1 MLILSCTEVES
12 LLDLDRLVDAVAAA
26 MVDLS
31 AARASA
37 PSRVAAVVADRHAM
51 LAAMPAFLP
60 SSGALATK
68 LVSLFPENT
77 DRPTH
82 QAIICCFD
90 PANGAPL
97 AIMDGTYV
105 TAARTA
111 AGSALATRL
120 LAREGA
126 RVVSVIGTGVQAHS
140 HARALARLPGVLDVQ
155 IAGRDHG
162 RAKALVGDLVE
173 AGIAATALPSVEDAV
188 RTADVVCAAT
198 HAAEPVVRR
207 GLLRPGMHVNSVGY
221 NTAGQ
226 GEVDVETIRDA
237 LVVVESRSAALAA
250 PPAGALELGR
260 AIQSGAIDADHIH
273 AEIGEI
279 VAGDRPGRTDDRQV
293 TLYKSVGVA
302 VQDAAAAGLILE
314 AARARGAGTELEL

>member
-1 MLILSCTEVES
+1 MLILSRAEVES
-12 LLDLDRLVDAVAAA
+12 LLDLDRLVDVVAAA

-31 AARASA
+31 RGRASTA
-37 PSRVAAVVADRHAM
+37 PRVAASVADRHAM

-60 SSGALATK
+60 ASGALTTK
-68 LVSLFPENT
+68 LVSVFPDNT

-97 AIMDGTYV
+97 AVMDGTYV

-111 AGSALATRL
+111 AGSMLATRL

-140 HARALARLPGVLDVQ
+140 HARAAARLPGVRVIQ
-155 IAGRDHG
+155 IAGRDHT
-162 RAKALVGDLVE
+162 RARALVGDLLE
-173 AGIAATALPSVEDAV
+173 EGTTATALASIEDAV
-188 RTADVVCAAT
+188 RSADVVCAAT
-198 HAAEPVVRR
+198 HADEPVVRR
-207 GLLRPGMHVNSVGY
+207 DWLRPGTHVNSVGY
-221 NTAGQ
+221 NTAGE
-226 GEVDVETIRDA
+226 GEVDIQTMRDA

-250 PPAGALELGR
+250 PPAGAVELAR
-260 AIQSGAIDADHIH
+260 AIEAGAIDADHMH
-273 AEIGEI
+273 EIGEI
-279 VAGDRPGRTDDRQV
+279 AAGDRAGRIDAGQL

-314 AARARGAGTELEL
+314 AARARGVGTEVDV

>member
-1 MLILSCTEVES
+1 MLILSRTEVES
-12 LLDLDRLVDAVAAA
+12 LLDLDRLVDALAVA

-31 AARASA
+31 RSRASA
-37 PSRVAAVVADRHAM
+37 PPRVAASVADRDAL

-60 SSGALATK
+60 SSGALTTK
-68 LVSLFPENT
+68 LVSVFPENT
-77 DRPTH
+77 GRPTH

-97 AIMDGTYV
+97 AVMDGTHV

-111 AGSALATRL
+111 AGSMLATRL

-140 HARALARLPGVLDVQ
+140 HARAAARLAGVQVVQ
-155 IAGRDHG
+155 IAGRDHT
-162 RAKALVGDLVE
+162 RVKALVDDLLE
-173 AGIAATALPSVEDAV
+173 EGTTATALSSIEDAV
-188 RTADVVCAAT
+188 RSADVVCAVT
-198 HAAEPVVRR
+198 HADEPVVRR
-207 GLLRPGMHVNSVGY
+207 DWLRPGTHVNSVGY

-226 GEVDVETIRDA
+226 GEVDVQTIREA

-250 PPAGALELGR
+250 PPAGAVELAR
-260 AIQSGAIDADHIH
+260 AIEAGAIDADHIH
-273 AEIGEI
+273 EIGEI
-279 VAGDRPGRTDDRQV
+279 AAGDRAGRADAGQL

-302 VQDAAAAGLILE
+302 VQDAAAAGMILE
-314 AARARGAGTELEL
+314 VARARGVGTEVEV

>member
-1 MLILSCTEVES
+1 MLILSRTEVES
-12 LLDLDRLVDAVAAA
+12 LLDLDRLVDALAVA

-31 AARASA
+31 RSRASA
-37 PSRVAAVVADRHAM
+37 PPRVAASVADRGAL

-60 SSGALATK
+60 SSGALTTK
-68 LVSLFPENT
+68 LVSVFPENT

-97 AIMDGTYV
+97 AVMDGTHV

-111 AGSALATRL
+111 AGSMLATRL

-140 HARALARLPGVLDVQ
+140 HARAAARLAGVQVVQ
-155 IAGRDHG
+155 IAGRDHA
-162 RAKALVGDLVE
+162 RAKALVDDLLE
-173 AGIAATALPSVEDAV
+173 EGTTATALPSIEDAV
-188 RTADVVCAAT
+188 RSADVVCAAT

-207 GLLRPGMHVNSVGY
+207 EWLGRGTHVNSVGY

-226 GEVDVETIRDA
+226 GEVDVQTIREA

-250 PPAGALELGR
+250 PPAGAVELAR
-260 AIQSGAIDADHIH
+260 AIEAGAIDADHMH
-273 AEIGEI
+273 EIGEI
-279 VAGDRPGRTDDRQV
+279 AAGDRAGRADAGQL

-302 VQDAAAAGLILE
+302 VQDAAAAGMILE
-314 AARARGAGTELEL
+314 AARARGVGTEVEV